1 MKASIML
8 LAASLGI
15 STAHAAEVYTPG
27 SVKDPNYLA
36 AQYQTDEGRY
46 FSSQNELLQMDS
58 ESKLSTDAR
67 WLLAEN
73 YLSFGMANKAEP
85 IYRDI
90 AQTTNDQLML
100 GRARLRLAE
109 FSYQRGYLDESR
121 SALLKMQEK
130 LPKKLVE
137 QWQDLLSRVLMAQG
151 RYNEAVSVLTNL
163 DNASKQ
169 SQYTRYNLGV
179 ALINDGRAPQGR
191 DLLDRVGRMR
201 VMTLEDLA
209 LRDKANLTLGW
220 HFLHNQLGGSA
231 KAIFGRVRSEGPYS
245 NRALLGLGWAELA
258 PRGAKQEHSDVTDP
272 DDRPFFSSF
281 STLGVLLRPGFVDN
295 DIFKRAG
302 LRNFRLEKLGKTE
315 EAALKRALAAWV
327 TLINR
332 DPMDPAVQ
340 EGWLAIP
347 YSLDKLGAHTQALQ
361 FYEKAVDQL
370 EMNRKRA
377 ETAMASIKQGR
388 MVETIVR
395 REINVENGWEWK
407 LTDLPDAPETYYL
420 QSLLAEHR
428 FQEALKNYRDTR
440 MMSLNLEGW
449 TKRINDMEAAN
460 LSPDRTQVTPDTLV
474 KSATEDRTPS
484 SQDSSNPPTELRSED
499 SLSVPGAYDAPL
511 NDSGAIPAK
520 VALNTGTPTKAV
532 EGSHEKAE
540 ALKPRLLD
548 LQKSLAEA
556 SDAQGKILQTLA
568 INELTGQKKQIE
580 KYLVEA
586 RFALARL
593 YDRQMK
599 GELNDK

>member
-1 MKASIML
+1 MKPSLLL
-8 LAASLGI
+8 LAASLSI
-15 STAHAAEVYTPG
+15 SSAYAADTYTPG

-46 FSSQNELLQMDS
+46 FSSLTELLQMDS
-58 ESKLSTDAR
+58 ESKLSSDSR
-67 WLLAEN
+67 WLLAES

-85 IYRDI
+85 IYREI

-130 LPKKLVE
+130 LPKQLVE

-163 DNASKQ
+163 DNAGKQ

-231 KAIFGRVRSEGPYS
+231 KAIFQRVRSEGPYS

-258 PRGAKQEHSDVTDP
+258 PRGAKQEHSDVADP

-315 EAALKRALAAWV
+315 EAALKRALVAWV

-361 FYEKAVDQL
+361 YYEKAVENL

-377 ETAMASIKQGR
+377 DTAMASIKQGR

-440 MMSLNLEGW
+440 MMARNIEGW
-449 TKRINDMEAAN
+449 TERINAMEVASQ
-460 LSPDRTQVTPDTLV
+460 SPDRDKVTPDTLV
-474 KSATEDRTPS
+474 KHATEDWTPPWK
-484 SQDSSNPPTELRSED
+484 DSNPPAELRSED
-499 SLSVPGAYDAPL
+499 TLSVPGAYDQPL
-511 NDSGAIPAK
+511 TDGNSAPAK
-520 VALNTGTPTKAV
+520 VALTAGTPSNA
-532 EGSHEKAE
+532 EGNHEKTE
-540 ALKPRLLD
+540 ALKGRLLA
-548 LQKSLAEA
+548 LQKSLADA
-556 SDAQGKILQTLA
+556 SDAQSKILQNLA
-568 INELTGQKKQIE
+568 ITELTGQKKQIE

>member
-1 MKASIML
+1 MRTSLIL
-8 LAASLGI
+8 LVAALSA
-15 STAHAAEVYTPG
+15 STAHAADVYVPG
-27 SVKDPNYLA
+27 SKNDPNLRA
-36 AQYQTDEGRY
+36 AQYQSDEGRY
-46 FSSQNELLQMDS
+46 FSSLTELLRMDS
-58 ESKLSTDAR
+58 ESKLSNDAR
-67 WLLAEN
+67 WLQAED
-73 YLSFGMANKAEP
+73 YLSFGMSNKAEP
-85 IYRDI
+85 LYREI
-90 AQTTNDQLML
+90 AQTTDDQLML

-109 FSYQRGYLDESR
+109 FSYQRGYLDEAR

-137 QWQDLLSRVLMAQG
+137 QWQDLLSRVLMAKG
-151 RYNEAVSVLTNL
+151 SYSEAVSVLTNL
-163 DNASKQ
+163 DNAGRQ

-231 KAIFGRVRSEGPYS
+231 KAIFGRVRSQGPYS
-245 NRALLGLGWAELA
+245 NRALLGLGWSELA
-258 PRGAKQEHSDVTDP
+258 PRGAKQEHSDVANPEDQ
-272 DDRPFFSSF
+272 PFFSSF

-302 LRNFRLEKLGKTE
+302 MRNFRLEKLAKTE
-315 EAALKRALAAWV
+315 DAALKRALVAWV
-327 TLINR
+327 TLIGR

-361 FYEKAVDQL
+361 FYEKAVEQL

-377 ETAMASIKQGR
+377 DAAMGSIKQGR
-388 MVETIVR
+388 MVDTIVKR
-395 REINVENGWEWK
+395 DIDAENGWTWR

-420 QSLLAEHR
+420 QTLLAEHR

-440 MMSLNLEGW
+440 MLAHNIDGW
-449 TKRINDMEAAN
+449 QDRIKAMEAAYQN
-460 LSPDRTQVTPDTLV
+460 PDRANVSPDVLV
-474 KSATEDRTPS
+474 KQATEDKTPVWT
-484 SQDSSNPPTELRSED
+484 DTNNAPTELRSED
-499 SLSVPGAYDAPL
+499 TLSVPGAYDTPL
-511 NDSGAIPAK
+511 SEESKTTPQIELAA
-520 VALNTGTPTKAV
+520 GTPTQV
-532 EGSHEKAE
+532 QSDHEKVE
-540 ALKPRLLD
+540 ALKVRLTT
-548 LQKSLAEA
+548 LQKSLAQANEEQ
-556 SDAQGKILQTLA
+556 SKILQTLA
-568 INELTGQKKQIE
+568 IKELTGQKKQIE

>member
-1 MKASIML
+1 MKVALTALVAMLSAATAS
-8 LAASLGI
+8 AGD
-15 STAHAAEVYTPG
+15 VYTRGKP
-27 SVKDPNYLA
+27 SDPNLRA
-36 AQYQTDEGRY
+36 AQYQHDEGRY
-46 FSSQNELLQMDS
+46 FSSIIELLHINDD
-58 ESKLSTDAR
+58 SKLSDKSSQ
-67 WLLAEN
+67 LLADD
-73 YLSFGMANKAEP
+73 YLSFGMKDKAESL
-85 IYRDI
+85 YRDV
-90 AQTTNDQLML
+90 AQSTNDQLML

-109 FSYQRGYLDESR
+109 FSYQRGYLDEAR
-121 SALLKMQEK
+121 SSLLKMQEK
-130 LPKKLVE
+130 LPKQLVE
-137 QWQDLLSRVLMAQG
+137 EWQDLLSRVLMAQG

-163 DNASKQ
+163 DNAGKQ

-231 KAIFGRVRSEGPYS
+231 KAIFGRVRSEGPYA

-258 PRGAKQEHSDVTDP
+258 PRGAKQEHSDVADP
-272 DDRPFFSSF
+272 EDRPFFSSF

-302 LRNFRLEKLGKTE
+302 LRNFRLEKLGKNE
-315 EAALKRALAAWV
+315 EAALKRALVAWV

-377 ETAMASIKQGR
+377 DTAMASIKQGR

-395 REINVENGWEWK
+395 REINIENGWEWK

-420 QSLLAEHR
+420 QNLLAEHR

-440 MMSLNLEGW
+440 MLAHNIEGW
-449 TKRINDMEAAN
+449 SQRIEAMEAAN
-460 LSPDRTQVTPDTLV
+460 LSPERANVTPDVLV
-474 KSATEDRTPS
+474 KHATEDWVAPWK
-484 SQDSSNPPTELRSED
+484 DSNPPTALRSED
-499 SLSVPGAYDAPL
+499 TLSVPGAYDTPLSDGNSAPE
-511 NDSGAIPAK
+511 K
-520 VALNTGTPTKAV
+520 VALTAGTPSNT
-532 EGSHEKAE
+532 ESSHEKYE
-540 ALKPRLLD
+540 ALKGRLQA
-548 LQKSLAEA
+548 LQKSLADA
-556 SDAQGKILQTLA
+556 SDAQSKILQTLA

>member
-1 MKASIML
+1 MKPSLLLIAAIFSAS
-8 LAASLGI
+8 AAQ
-15 STAHAAEVYTPG
+15 AADVYTPG
-27 SVKDPNYLA
+27 SAKDPNFRA
-36 AQYQTDEGRY
+36 AQYQSDEGRY
-46 FSSQNELLQMDS
+46 FSSLTELLRMDS
-58 ESKLSTDAR
+58 ESKLSSDAR
-67 WLLAEN
+67 WLLAED
-73 YLSFGMANKAEP
+73 YLSFGMGNKAEP
-85 IYRDI
+85 IYREI
-90 AQTTNDQLML
+90 ALTTTDQLML

-109 FSYQRGYLDESR
+109 FSYQRGYLDEAR
-121 SALLKMQEK
+121 SSLLKMQEK
-130 LPKKLVE
+130 LPKQLVE
-137 QWQDLLSRVLMAQG
+137 QWQDLLSRVLMAKG
-151 RYNEAVSVLTNL
+151 SYSEAVSVLTNL
-163 DNASKQ
+163 DNAGKQ

-231 KAIFGRVRSEGPYS
+231 KEIFGRVRSDGPYS

-258 PRGAKQEHSDVTDP
+258 PRGAKQEHSDIANPEDK
-272 DDRPFFSSF
+272 PFFSSF

-302 LRNFRLEKLGKTE
+302 LRNFRLAKLGKTE
-315 EAALKRALAAWV
+315 EDALKRALVAWV

-361 FYEKAVDQL
+361 YYEKAIDQL

-377 ETAMASIKQGR
+377 ETAMNSIKQGR
-388 MVETIVR
+388 MVDRIVQR
-395 REINVENGWEWK
+395 DVDAENGWTWR

-420 QSLLAEHR
+420 QNLLAEHR
-428 FQEALKNYRDTR
+428 FQEALKNYRDTL
-440 MMSLNLEGW
+440 MMAHNIDGW
-449 TKRINDMEAAN
+449 QKRIEEMQTAYQNPERASV
-460 LSPDRTQVTPDTLV
+460 SPDVLV
-474 KSATEDRTPS
+474 KHATEDIAPI
-484 SQDSSNPPTELRSED
+484 SNHSNTPTELRSED
-499 SLSVPGAYDAPL
+499 TLSVPGSYDKPL
-511 NDSGAIPAK
+511 DDG
-520 VALNTGTPTKAV
+520 TGTVTPQIELASGTPAHI
-532 EGSHEKAE
+532 EGDSEKVE
-540 ALKPRLLD
+540 ALKSRLGA
-548 LQKSLAEA
+548 LQKSLA
-556 SDAQGKILQTLA
+556 DANEQQNKILQTLA
-568 INELTGQKKQIE
+568 INELTGQKKMIE